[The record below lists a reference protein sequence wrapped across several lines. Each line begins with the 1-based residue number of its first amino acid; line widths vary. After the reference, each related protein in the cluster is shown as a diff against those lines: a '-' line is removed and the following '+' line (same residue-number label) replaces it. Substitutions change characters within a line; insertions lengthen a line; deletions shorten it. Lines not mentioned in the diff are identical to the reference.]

1 MPPLVLHI
9 HCDDAQT
16 GTTWI
21 LNRTPVISAQEHYT
35 RASVWCGPTFRATIE
50 IHKREHPGRPITC
63 LSQAMSTEETSSRF
77 VPVPDIEMQMFAPI
91 VSGITYGPIFLLSL
105 PCFQLIYQ
113 KLIYQ
118 KLRPLS
124 ETTSK
129 RMNRILLLYILFIAG
144 LDTLIFLGEII
155 SVRTNI
161 FAPPADSPGV
171 ALAEIPLFISPLA
184 SSSADGFMVRSRSFS
199 SQWNFVNK
207 LFRLI

>member
-1 MPPLVLHI
+1 
-9 HCDDAQT
+9 
-16 GTTWI
+16 
-21 LNRTPVISAQEHYT
+21 LNRSPVISAEEHCT
-35 RASVWCGPTFRATIE
+35 KASVWRGPTSRATIE
-50 IHKREHPGRPITC
+50 IHRREHPGCRITY
-63 LSQAMSTEETSSRF
+63 LPQVMSTEEKSSLL
-77 VPVPDIEMQMFAPI
+77 VLGPDIEMQRFATI
-91 VSGITYGPIFLLSL
+91 ISGITYGPVFLHSL

-144 LDTLIFLGEII
+144 LDTLILLGEII

-199 SQWNFVNK
+199 SQ
-207 LFRLI
+207 